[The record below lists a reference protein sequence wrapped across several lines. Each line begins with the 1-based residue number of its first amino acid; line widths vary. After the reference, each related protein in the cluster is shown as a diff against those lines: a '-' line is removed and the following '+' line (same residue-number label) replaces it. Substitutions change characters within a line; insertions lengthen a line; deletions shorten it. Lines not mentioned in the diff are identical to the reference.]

1 MSHDINKKGFLE
13 RIPSFSLIL
22 IMVVLMVGGAA
33 LIPMLRITYH
43 PSPEQGKR
51 LTISYSWPGASQ
63 RVVEQE
69 ITSKVE
75 GLVSSVVGGEE
86 TSSVSSSGNGS
97 VTVVLKEEANVS
109 AVRFEISS
117 LLKQIAGKL
126 PQGAGNLYLQGGDA
140 GGGLR
145 QNTQQVLSYIINA
158 DMDPANI
165 KDYVERNIKPYTN
178 RLCAG
183 GVCRWGDAALSG
195 YQLRP
200 DGIAEIWSGVQCHC
214 IGTSKLSGTMFYC
227 RGCRAHRPG
236 RE

>member
-75 GLVSSVVGGEE
+75 GLVSSVVGVEK

-97 VTVVLKEEANVS
+97 VTVVLKEKANVS
-109 AVRFEISS
+109 AVRFEISLS
-117 LLKQIAGKL
+117 LIH
-126 PQGAGNLYLQGGDA
+126 
-140 GGGLR
+140 
-145 QNTQQVLSYIINA
+145 I
-158 DMDPANI
+158 
-165 KDYVERNIKPYTN
+165 
-178 RLCAG
+178 
-183 GVCRWGDAALSG
+183 
-195 YQLRP
+195 
-200 DGIAEIWSGVQCHC
+200 
-214 IGTSKLSGTMFYC
+214 
-227 RGCRAHRPG
+227 
-236 RE
+236 